1 MIDLHNDYDPLREI
15 ESLVRSAGD
24 YVHAT
29 DDLRPRV
36 LETARVQYGERRA
49 RRFIRQIALAL
60 VLWTLCANSGLHNS
74 DIALAQQ
81 ISGTERMF
89 QRVEAKAADSGDYGS
104 GFVDAFLELRKEQA
118 QILRMAL

>member
-1 MIDLHNDYDPLREI
+1 MIDLHNHYDPLREI

-36 LETARVQYGERRA
+36 LETARVQHGERRA

-81 ISGTERMF
+81 VSGTERML
-89 QRVEAKAADSGDYGS
+89 QRAEAKAADSGDYGS